1 MKFCNVLAE
10 IQGWCQGAKCYLF
23 FPLVAVSP
31 RSGPECMFSCCH
43 LGLQGTLV
51 MNISSKCLLPH
62 FALGKKCL
70 TQTEFN
76 QSANLFQVSPASSVN
91 VFFSS
96 LHCCWKQIWKPFFNK
111 IYLICENNLLCIAGV
126 QLPQSLSEL
135 YHLNPLSL
143 SCMEEKKLLIAGIPI
158 I

>member
-1 MKFCNVLAE
+1 MFWLMGVILLTCSQGCLQMGVRWLKKCFKKKIKLAWNSVMCL
-10 IQGWCQGAKCYLF
+10 QKSRVGAKVQSVTF
-23 FPLVAVSP
+23 FFLWLQWAQ
-31 RSGPECMFSCCH
+31 GLALNACH

-91 VFFSS
+91 VLFSS
-96 LHCCWKQIWKPFFNK
+96 LHCCWKQFWKPFFNK

-126 QLPQSLSEL
+126 
-135 YHLNPLSL
+135 
-143 SCMEEKKLLIAGIPI
+143 
-158 I
+158 